1 MRHPKTIEKAGTS
14 ETTTALMVAVSI
26 YSIAA
31 VSSPRTDRLSDRVRV
46 GARRAIPSK
55 RAASK
60 G

>member
-31 VSSPRTDRLSDRVRV
+31 VSSPRTDRHPDRVRV
-46 GARRAIPSK
+46 GARHEVPSN
-55 RAASK
+55 RGASK
-60 G
+60 A